1 MTVLKSPSCCRD
13 GSAWRASAPV
23 DMLGPEEE
31 GVIVIGDHAVHEP
44 LRVQP
49 GALRLGFGGRDDV
62 GQAEQLQQ
70 LLAVL
75 VHVAGGR
82 VIDARLL
89 AVVLLQALHT
99 HATVP
104 RYLAGSS
111 RSYALE
117 SWRRASMHA

>member
-70 LLAVL
+70 LLAVP
-75 VHVAGGR
+75 VHVCGR
-82 VIDARLL
+82 RLCGSHL
-89 AVVLLQALHT
+89 LPMGCFQLLQDSSMALSG
-99 HATVP
+99 
-104 RYLAGSS
+104 GS
-111 RSYALE
+111 
-117 SWRRASMHA
+117 